1 MIRRTPTLIQMSDSD
16 VQDIRDLVA
25 KERAEVNGRQQTLQM
40 KQMADNPNIQ
50 KQDLEFMHAMRS
62 RLQDRDSRLGMS
74 SEWVKKLPY

>member
-74 SEWVKKLPY
+74 SE